1 MKKSNLEKLKNE
13 SLSIPKSSLTLSKH
27 SILILKLIGLIAFVI
42 QLTKQVNLITSFPQ
56 NLYVSKDDKVGFLLT
71 KFVNGTRV

>member
-1 MKKSNLEKLKNE
+1 MKKMKEE
-13 SLSIPKSSLTLSKH
+13 GIKSSKYRLGILGGSKLLLLSTNLLLLAIM
-27 SILILKLIGLIAFVI
+27 SFVKF
-42 QLTKQVNLITSFPQ
+42 TKCVNLITSFPE